1 MTLCHQPEKGKLVV
15 TILEVKLKKKVTV
28 HHHESS
34 LSEFRRNLL

>member
-15 TILEVKLKKKVTV
+15 TILEVKLKKVTV